1 MSDTLKS
8 TINDSYCMHIS
19 ITICHLSFRIP
30 VFLRRKVFPDRTLEC
45 TNVTVF
51 NICMYKYELSNSCAI
66 LRQAGNRS
74 QQTTSGERFV
84 FFLTRFVSAR
94 KCLIWQ
100 GKNDGAENEKKL
112 DFTHLGVREKE
123 TGAHF
128 RKQKRFEDIDL
139 VAITD
144 KETCLWGVW
153 HAKKSI
159 HIFFAK

>member
-1 MSDTLKS
+1 MR
-8 TINDSYCMHIS
+8 N
-19 ITICHLSFRIP
+19 ITTGRKPVPADDIRWAIRI
-30 VFLRRKVFPDRTLEC
+30 
-45 TNVTVF
+45 
-51 NICMYKYELSNSCAI
+51 
-66 LRQAGNRS
+66 
-74 QQTTSGERFV
+74 
-84 FFLTRFVSAR
+84 FLTRFVSAR

-139 VAITD
+139 VAITG
-144 KETCLWGVW
+144 KKTCLWGVW

-159 HIFFAK
+159 HIFFAKWYIHTGT